1 MLPTSQ
7 LDKLLGHSHEGDPC
21 ELQPILLRYPVIKHF
36 LSPLTSLASWVIEL
50 FNPPPLKSLN
60 AAQKTGRV
68 LLFSAVLVIASIVFA
83 MVGAVGL
90 YLLERGRELGDTPQF
105 YHGLMIVLVGIA
117 VNLGC
122 VFVLLQIKKAD
133 TKLVPPQ
140 DKR

>member
-1 MLPTSQ
+1 MVPTSQ

-122 VFVLLQIKKAD
+122 VFVLLQMKKAD